1 MECFLVGRQLQGSV
15 DPSKFPDKIFGLYGI
30 PAFDSG
36 HPEVVGGRAIGSAK
50 QIARPGDI
58 WLSRIV
64 PHIRRSRVVTNER
77 GRRIIAS
84 GEWIVFRSDR
94 VHPDYLRH
102 VLVGETRRNPG
113 SSSSAGRPCGEEA
126 RD

>member
-1 MECFLVGRQLQGSV
+1 VECFLVGRQLQGSV
-15 DPSKFPDKIFGLYGI
+15 DPSKFPDEIFDLYGN

-36 HPEVVGGRAIGSAK
+36 HPQVVAGSAIGSVK
-50 QIARPGDI
+50 QIVRPGDI
-58 WLSRIV
+58 LLSRMV
-64 PHIRRSRVVTNER
+64 PFRRRSWVVTNER
-77 GRRIIAS
+77 GRRIISS

-94 VHPDYLRH
+94 VDPDYLRH

-113 SSSSAGRPCGEEA
+113 SSSCTGRPCREEA